1 MGTHAHTRTQNKQS
15 GPTRGQTL
23 ITTRGRILADIIRLI
38 SCMRPSAKARGS
50 RGRLAVGL
58 KQTPW
63 TNKIPGEALTRW
75 PTLAHHFGCA
85 PHLNPLALVRA
96 RRGRVIVAI
105 NQISSASNERRANF
119 SPRPHIGQPCAIDF
133 VQLNPAAKAHARQG
147 RRAAELNWQSLATN
161 EVDAN
166 IRGRP
171 SIGRA

>member
-1 MGTHAHTRTQNKQS
+1 
-15 GPTRGQTL
+15 
-23 ITTRGRILADIIRLI
+23 
-38 SCMRPSAKARGS
+38 MRPSGKARGS

-63 TNKIPGEALTRW
+63 INKVPGEALTRW
-75 PTLAHHFGCA
+75 PTVAHHFW
-85 PHLNPLALVRA
+85 VRPASEPFGSGA
-96 RRGRVIVAI
+96 RTARRVIVAI

-119 SPRPHIGQPCAIDF
+119 SPRPHIGQPCASDF
-133 VQLNPAAKAHARQG
+133 VQLIPAAKAHARQG